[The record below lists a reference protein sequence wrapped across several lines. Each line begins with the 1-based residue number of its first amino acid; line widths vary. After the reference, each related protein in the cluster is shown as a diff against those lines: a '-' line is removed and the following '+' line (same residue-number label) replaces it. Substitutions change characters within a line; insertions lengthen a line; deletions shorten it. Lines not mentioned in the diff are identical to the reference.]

1 MVEALAPNRPN
12 HALDVGPLPGRT
24 RRREHFLDAQI
35 PDLLGEAGPDDAIP
49 IEEKI
54 SRHLLKRERLSQLLS
69 GPLGRRMRG
78 DVEMHDPLAVVSQHQ
93 EHVQHLKANGRKR
106 EEVDRNRGLPV
117 VFQEGPPCLRRRIPT
132 ADHVFAHAGLADV
145 NAELEEF
152 TVDARSAQSG
162 FSRLIFR
169 ISLRTSFDTGGRP
182 RWPRRTFQVQNSR
195 NPLRCQAMTV
205 PGLTMQRAERHSAEA
220 PPKPS
225 PQEPV
230 EPVQSWLFDRAL
242 HHAKLVAES
251 QDL

>member
-117 VFQEGPPCLRRRIPT
+117 VLQEGPPCLRRRITT
-132 ADHVFAHAGLADV
+132 ADHVFAHAGIADV

-152 TVDARSAQSG
+152 TVDARSAPKRVFAAHLPNQLTD
-162 FSRLIFR
+162 F
-169 ISLRTSFDTGGRP
+169 LRH
-182 RWPRRTFQVQNSR
+182 RRAAALAAAN
-195 NPLRCQAMTV
+195 L
-205 PGLTMQRAERHSAEA
+205 
-220 PPKPS
+220 PS
-225 PQEPV
+225 PK
-230 EPVQSWLFDRAL
+230 QSKSLAVPSYDGSRFDDAKSRAPFGRGPTK
-242 HHAKLVAES
+242 AKPT
-251 QDL
+251 